1 MGTPSSTGCPR
12 AGWRLPNSRSHRCR
26 SLAWRAACLALGTL
40 FLSAAH
46 PDENHRLVRVQIEW
60 RSSKSE
66 CWAGVLETSQGTIE
80 HPASLAVAGD
90 EAGTLWADGKCL
102 WLGRHKSSDRDGFEV
117 SVIAPPSAHLSF
129 TLQAPGSSGP
139 RQRFECLLS
148 DLEGGKSLSAK
159 GAALQLSVRRAPGD
173 ALRIVVDR
181 PHLIYHPSE
190 TFKATLVPDVL
201 IDGRPSKRAQI
212 RWTLS
217 AARTGVTLKSGTL
230 PFPRK
235 PPAGHGALGGGLVEI
250 PLPREEGP
258 VSLGFRLV
266 GNGPSEPRSSVQL
279 LVLGEAAPRDSRV
292 ALSAETLIDRL
303 TADEFESRRLAPTP
317 LALHSSTPTLR
328 AAFDTSRP
336 EPAELTTAGEA
347 HVDWSAVRLQLKHPQ
362 RPHRLVLHV
371 APDSGPL
378 LGASLLEPDA
388 KGAFTASTLN
398 TGLAFADTSD
408 EAPAT
413 EAASCQHEILFWP
426 QVCDP
431 VLLVHDLASGHRPHV
446 TNVEIYELA
455 PPPPQSLTP
464 QSPIARPVNAAHAVD
479 SRSDER
485 LIGPYLARPL
495 LPETFGGPKVFDAR
509 AGQSIEDWE
518 TFHAAARHVAD
529 YLVYHGYNSL
539 LIAALSEGTTI
550 YPSTSIE
557 PTRRYDS
564 GAVSAA
570 GQIPIRKDF
579 LELLHRVFDREHL
592 TLIPELQFTCPLPSL
607 ERQLVDGAAAE
618 GIELI
623 GADGQSAR
631 ERGGRGQESWPIYN
645 PLDPRV
651 QDAVMAAVRE
661 VVERYRQHPSF
672 RGVALEISRTGY
684 LQLPGIDWGCD
695 SATVARFEHDT
706 GVTVDGPLGGDVYPH
721 RHAVLTGE
729 ARTAWVRWRCQQMAK
744 FYQRLADTLQSS
756 GPQARLVLAC
766 KQVLP
771 DPGADEEVRH
781 EIRVRGRLAE
791 LLADRGLDFSLL
803 GDDPRVVVLKS
814 SVWHA
819 SANAEEGLLDDALSP
834 TGSFGNAFHFPRIG
848 VLNYRPPRQVNIANF
863 ECAAAGQPAVM
874 RLSVEASPNVRASRR
889 RFVRAL
895 AETNAPMIFEG
906 GWTVPLG
913 QERATERLRQIARA
927 IPPIPFFKVAADDQS
942 AVVQIAR
949 HNKKTYI
956 YAVNAFAQ
964 PFELSL
970 VLSCPPGTACH
981 PLGPSPPALIGPGSS
996 GATSGDSAGS
1006 DSSRLHTSLDGYG
1019 LAAWEI
1025 DHDDARVIAVETQL
1039 PPAALAHLQARVAR
1053 FQQQLALARRS
1064 AQAETSVAATAGG
1077 NAPGDTAAPRGEKG
1091 EAISSL
1097 HETSAEAGSLE
1108 LTSGRSPVRGV
1119 VADGPPETDSLSPDD
1134 LRQLAKISMQLA
1146 LAADEKRVAQ
1156 CQQLLDSYWCRH
1168 LSLRADSSQ
1177 PALLR
1182 EAARPTESATR

>member
-1 MGTPSSTGCPR
+1 
-12 AGWRLPNSRSHRCR
+12 
-26 SLAWRAACLALGTL
+26 
-40 FLSAAH
+40 LSAAH
-46 PDENHRLVRVQIEW
+46 PDEDHRLVRVQIEW
-60 RSSKSE
+60 RSSKPE

-80 HPASLAVAGD
+80 HPASLGVAGD

-102 WLGRHKSSDRDGFEV
+102 WLGRHKPSDRDGFEV

-159 GAALQLSVRRAPGD
+159 GAALQLSVHRAPGD

-181 PHLIYHPSE
+181 PHLIYQPGE

-201 IDGRPSKRAQI
+201 IDARPSKRAQI
-212 RWTLS
+212 KWTLS

-230 PFPRK
+230 PFSK
-235 PPAGHGALGGGLVEI
+235 KSAAGHSALGGGLVEI
-250 PLPREEGP
+250 PLPQEEGP
-258 VSLGFRLV
+258 ISLGFRLV

-279 LVLGEAAPRDSRV
+279 LVLSDAAPRDPRV
-292 ALSAETLIDRL
+292 ALAAETLIDRL

-317 LALHSSTPTLR
+317 LASRSSTPTLR
-328 AAFDTSRP
+328 AAFDTSGS
-336 EPAELTTAGEA
+336 EPAELTAAGEA
-347 HVDWSAVRLQLKHPQ
+347 RVDWTAVRLRLKHPQ

-371 APDSGPL
+371 AAGSGPF

-388 KGAFTASTLN
+388 RGELTAPTLD
-398 TGLAFADTSD
+398 TGLALDDASD
-408 EAPAT
+408 DAPAT
-413 EAASCQHEILFWP
+413 ESAGCQHEILFWP
-426 QVCDP
+426 HVCDP
-431 VLLVHDLASGHRPHV
+431 VLLVHDLAAGRRPRV
-446 TNVEIYELA
+446 TDVEVYELA
-455 PPPPQSLTP
+455 PPSSQPSTP
-464 QSPIARPVNAAHAVD
+464 LSPIATPAKASHAID
-479 SRSDER
+479 TSPEKR

-495 LPETFGGPKVFDAR
+495 LPETFGGPKVFDTR

-539 LIAALSEGTTI
+539 LIAALSEGATI

-557 PTRRYDS
+557 PTRQYDS

-570 GQIPIRKDF
+570 SQIPLRKDF
-579 LELLHRVFDREHL
+579 LELLYRVFDREKL

-631 ERGGRGQESWPIYN
+631 EHGGRGLEPWPIYN

-651 QDAVMAAVRE
+651 QDAVLAAVRE
-661 VVERYRQHPSF
+661 VVERYRLHPSF

-684 LQLPGIDWGCD
+684 LQLPGVDWGYD

-771 DPGADEEVRH
+771 DPSADEEVRH

-803 GDDPRVVVLKS
+803 GDAPRVVVLKS

-819 SANAEEGLLDDALSP
+819 SGNAEEGLLDDALSP
-834 TGSFGNAFHFPRIG
+834 TASFGNAFHFPRIG

-863 ECAAAGQPAVM
+863 VFAASGQPAVT
-874 RLSVEASPNVRASRR
+874 RLCVEASPNVQASRR
-889 RFVRAL
+889 RFVRGL

-942 AVVQIAR
+942 AIVQIAR

-964 PFELSL
+964 SFELSL

-981 PLGPSPPALIGPGSS
+981 PLGLSPAASIGPASLGPGSS
-996 GATSGDSAGS
+996 GSTSGDSGGS
-1006 DSSRLHTSLDGYG
+1006 DSTRLRTSLDGYG

-1025 DHDDARVIAVETQL
+1025 DHEDARVIAVETQL
-1039 PPAALAHLQARVAR
+1039 PPAALAHLQARVAH

-1064 AQAETSVAATAGG
+1064 VQSEPNVAATAGG
-1077 NAPGDTAAPRGEKG
+1077 NAPGNTAAPRGETG
-1091 EAISSL
+1091 EAVSSL

-1108 LTSGRSPVRGV
+1108 LTSGRSPLHGV
-1119 VADGPPETDSLSPDD
+1119 VADGPPETDALSPDD

-1146 LAADEKRVAQ
+1146 LAADEKRIAQ
-1156 CQQLLDSYWCRH
+1156 CQQLLDSYWCRY
-1168 LSLRADSSQ
+1168 LSLRADTTPQ

>member
-1 MGTPSSTGCPR
+1 M
-12 AGWRLPNSRSHRCR
+12 
-26 SLAWRAACLALGTL
+26 AWRAACLALGTL

-46 PDENHRLVRVQIEW
+46 PDEDHRLVRVQIEW

-80 HPASLAVAGD
+80 HPASLGVAGD

-102 WLGRHKSSDRDGFEV
+102 WLGRHKPSDRDGFEV

-129 TLQAPGSSGP
+129 TLQAPGNNGP

-159 GAALQLSVRRAPGD
+159 GAALQLSVHRAPGD

-181 PHLIYHPSE
+181 PHLIYHPGE
-190 TFKATLVPDVL
+190 TFKAALVPDVL
-201 IDGRPSKRAQI
+201 IDARPGKRAQI
-212 RWTLS
+212 KWTLS
-217 AARTGVTLKSGTL
+217 AARTGATLKSGTL
-230 PFPRK
+230 AFPRK
-235 PPAGHGALGGGLVEI
+235 SPAGHGALGGGLVEI
-250 PLPREEGP
+250 PLPHDEGP

-279 LVLGEAAPRDSRV
+279 MMLSETAPRDPRV

-303 TADEFESRRLAPTP
+303 TTVDFESRRLAPTQ
-317 LALHSSTPTLR
+317 LASRSSTPSLR
-328 AAFDTSRP
+328 AAFDTSGP
-336 EPAELTTAGEA
+336 EPAELSAAGEA
-347 HVDWSAVRLQLKHPQ
+347 RVDWTAVRLRLKHPQ

-371 APDSGPL
+371 APGGGPF
-378 LGASLLEPDA
+378 LGASLLETDA
-388 KGAFTASTLN
+388 RGELTAPTLD
-398 TGLAFADTSD
+398 TGLALADASD
-408 EAPAT
+408 DSPTAEADG
-413 EAASCQHEILFWP
+413 CQHEILFWP

-431 VLLVHDLASGHRPHV
+431 VLLVHDLAAGRRPRV
-446 TNVEIYELA
+446 TDVEIYELA
-455 PPPPQSLTP
+455 PPPTQVAPPASQAAPQASHVTETN
-464 QSPIARPVNAAHAVD
+464 R
-479 SRSDER
+479 DER

-509 AGQSIEDWE
+509 AGQSIDDWQ

-539 LIAALSEGTTI
+539 LIAALSEGATI

-557 PTRRYDS
+557 PTRQYDS

-570 GQIPIRKDF
+570 SQIPLRKDF
-579 LELLHRVFDREHL
+579 LELLYRVFDREKL

-607 ERQLVDGAAAE
+607 ERQLVEGAAAE

-623 GADGQSAR
+623 GSDGQSAR
-631 ERGGRGQESWPIYN
+631 EHGSRGQEPWPIYN

-651 QDAVMAAVRE
+651 QDAVLAAVHE

-695 SATVARFEHDT
+695 SATIARFEHDT

-756 GPQARLVLAC
+756 GPQARLELAC
-766 KQVLP
+766 KQLLP
-771 DPGADEEVRH
+771 DPGADEDVRH

-803 GDDPRVVVLKS
+803 GDAPRVVVLKS

-834 TGSFGNAFHFPRIG
+834 TASFGNAFHFPRIG
-848 VLNYRPPRQVNIANF
+848 VLNYRPPRQVNIANLEF
-863 ECAAAGQPAVM
+863 AAAGQPGVT
-874 RLSVEASPNVRASRR
+874 RLSVEASPNARASRR

-913 QERATERLRQIARA
+913 QERATEHLRQIARA

-942 AVVQIAR
+942 ASVQIAR

-970 VLSCPPGTACH
+970 VLSCPPGTACR
-981 PLGPSPPALIGPGSS
+981 PLGPSSAALIGPASIGPGSS
-996 GATSGDSAGS
+996 GATSVDLAGS
-1006 DSSRLHTSLDGYG
+1006 DSSRLRTSLDGYG

-1025 DHDDARVIAVETQL
+1025 DHDDARVITVETQL

-1064 AQAETSVAATAGG
+1064 VQTEPNVAAPAGG
-1077 NAPGDTAAPRGEKG
+1077 NAPGNSALPRGENG
-1091 EAISSL
+1091 GAVSSL
-1097 HETSAEAGSLE
+1097 HETSAEPGSLE
-1108 LTSGRSPVRGV
+1108 LTSGRSPVHGV
-1119 VADGPPETDSLSPDD
+1119 VADGPPETDALSPDD

-1146 LAADEKRVAQ
+1146 LAADEKRIAQ
-1156 CQQLLDSYWCRH
+1156 CQQLLDSYWCRY
-1168 LSLRADSSQ
+1168 LSLRADSTPQ

-1182 EAARPTESATR
+1182 EAARPTGSATR